1 MELPRQGNSLTLLS
15 APLYLKIK
23 PQYGLKLAMDTLVN
37 ILDYISLGIGAVGIF
52 IVLWG
57 VILGF
62 IEFIRAQAAFFCKG
76 NRPVPLEKI
85 RIDLGRYLL
94 LGLEFLIA
102 ADIIRT
108 IVKPSLEEVVVLV
121 AIVAIRTVISFFLN
135 KEIERLGQA
144 GQ

>member
-1 MELPRQGNSLTLLS
+1 
-15 APLYLKIK
+15 
-23 PQYGLKLAMDTLVN
+23 MDTLVN
-37 ILDYISLGIGAVGIF
+37 ILEYISLGIGAVGIF

-62 IEFIRAQAAFFCKG
+62 IEFLRAQADSLGKSG
-76 NRPVPLEKI
+76 KPVPLEKI

-135 KEIERLGQA
+135 KEIERSGA
-144 GQ
+144 S

>member
-1 MELPRQGNSLTLLS
+1 MQGMAALLQF
-15 APLYLKIK
+15 IE
-23 PQYGLKLAMDTLVN
+23 
-37 ILDYISLGIGAVGIF
+37 YISLGIGLVGIF

-57 VILGF
+57 VIVGLV
-62 IEFIRAQAAFFCKG
+62 EFIRAQFAQLGQHSKLL
-76 NRPVPLEKI
+76 PLEKI

-135 KEIERLGQA
+135 KEIERLGA
-144 GQ
+144 G

>member
-1 MELPRQGNSLTLLS
+1 
-15 APLYLKIK
+15 
-23 PQYGLKLAMDTLVN
+23 MDTLIN

-62 IEFIRAQAAFFCKG
+62 IEYLRAQAAFFSKEKK
-76 NRPVPLEKI
+76 PVPLEKI

-121 AIVAIRTVISFFLN
+121 AIVAIRTVISYFSEQRDRAIGAREMTPTGHNFIRTFIL
-135 KEIERLGQA
+135 LYT
-144 GQ
+144 

>member
-1 MELPRQGNSLTLLS
+1 
-15 APLYLKIK
+15 
-23 PQYGLKLAMDTLVN
+23 MDTLVN
-37 ILDYISLGIGAVGIF
+37 ILEYISLGIGAVGIF

-57 VILGF
+57 VVLGF
-62 IEFIRAQAAFFCKG
+62 IEFLRAQAASFGKG
-76 NRPVPLEKI
+76 GKAVPLEKI

-135 KEIERLGQA
+135 KEIEKLGQTN
-144 GQ
+144 

>member
-1 MELPRQGNSLTLLS
+1 
-15 APLYLKIK
+15 
-23 PQYGLKLAMDTLVN
+23 MDTLIN
-37 ILDYISLGIGAVGIF
+37 ILDYVSLCIGVVGIF

-62 IEFIRAQAAFFCKG
+62 IEFLRAQADLFSKEKK
-76 NRPVPLEKI
+76 PVPLEKI

-108 IVKPSLEEVVVLV
+108 IVKPSLEEVIVLV
-121 AIVAIRTVISFFLN
+121 AIVAIRTVISYFLN
-135 KEIERLGQA
+135 KEIERLGHVK
-144 GQ
+144 

>member
-1 MELPRQGNSLTLLS
+1 
-15 APLYLKIK
+15 
-23 PQYGLKLAMDTLVN
+23 MDALVN
-37 ILDYISLGIGAVGIF
+37 ILEYISLGIGAVGIF

-62 IEFIRAQAAFFCKG
+62 IEFLRAQAASFGKSAK
-76 NRPVPLEKI
+76 PVPLEKI

-144 GQ
+144 K